1 MSAGLG
7 AGVRRQSPPSLGLI
21 LGEGLRGRASASMQR
36 AGVSFS
42 DTVVVGIRAQVKGR
56 ERGACLCPEC
66 GIDPKSPSSP
76 VPFSAEAMP
85 APDLHPRHLG
95 PPTPI

>member
-1 MSAGLG
+1 
-7 AGVRRQSPPSLGLI
+7 
-21 LGEGLRGRASASMQR
+21 MQR

-42 DTVVVGIRAQVKGR
+42 GTVVVGIRAQVRGR
-56 ERGACLCPEC
+56 EPGACLCPEC

-76 VPFSAEAMP
+76 VPFSAEAVP
-85 APDLHPRHLG
+85 APDLHHRHLG